1 MRLANKVSLIT
12 GAATGIGRASAIMFA
27 KEGAKV
33 AIADI
38 NDAGGQET
46 VDVIKSAGGEA
57 IYIHTDLSKRTD
69 IQHMIETTVK
79 TFGRVDILFN
89 NAGYYEW
96 PHKLDEIT
104 EAEWD
109 MTFTINVKAIFLAA
123 QYVVPEMKKIGGG
136 VIITTASMAGVRPRA
151 HAAYGSSKAAAIGL
165 TKALALQLAP
175 FNIRV
180 NVINP
185 TAVET
190 PLMKSFLAVTT
201 DEDLE
206 KAKKERVK
214 TIPLGRVA
222 QPEDIAYAALYLASD
237 ESAML
242 TGDSINVDGGTGI

>member
-1 MRLANKVSLIT
+1 MRLANKVALIT
-12 GAATGIGRASAIMFA
+12 GASTGIGRASAIMFA
-27 KEGAKV
+27 KEGARV

-46 VDVIKSAGGEA
+46 INAIKAAGGEA
-57 IYIHTDLSKRTD
+57 IYIHADLSKRSD
-69 IQHMIETTVK
+69 IKRMIETTVDK
-79 TFGRVDILFN
+79 FGKVDILFN
-89 NAGYYEW
+89 NAGYYLW

-104 EAEWD
+104 EEEWD
-109 MTFTINVKAIFLAA
+109 MTFTVNVKAIFLAA

-136 VIITTASMAGVRPRA
+136 VIINTASMAGIRPRA

-175 FNIRV
+175 FSIRV

-190 PLMKSFLAVTT
+190 PLMKKFLGVEK

-206 KAKKERVK
+206 KIKKERVK
-214 TIPLGRVA
+214 AIPLGRVA